1 MQELERE
8 MRDEELRLE
17 RMMEQ
22 EREKALRIEDLRRE
36 EQARLNAKHG
46 IEIKN
51 QLRERELAKHVEAER
66 IAEEAKAMAQGQIAI
81 TMDMIEQE
89 KERKLE
95 RLRVRNELQKAN
107 ELNDFFKSLAFEE
120 QRIAEMKAAEFL
132 RQKQAAERQRAAD
145 ARLIKEQ
152 KQREAD
158 RMLVLQKKMLDNK
171 GEQDEMS
178 MRRAQEEK
186 EREFRRKQKEAA
198 QLKLQ
203 RAEEMERARVA
214 QMDEIKKQ
222 RALNIVREE
231 IDFRGVVDQL
241 NQAAEREREL
251 AERKYAAREKYRADV
266 MQQIKDK
273 EVARRRQEQ
282 VELQHYAQQMEAEKQ
297 RERNIQTVIS
307 AKIGT
312 LRRNNIP
319 DRVIKEVQRNLEAS
333 KKLGR

>member
-1 MQELERE
+1 MERE
-8 MRDEELRLE
+8 RRDEELRLE

-22 EREKALRIEDLRRE
+22 EREKALRIEDRRRE
-36 EQARLNAKHG
+36 EHARQNAVHA

-51 QLRERELAKHVEAER
+51 QLRERELAKQVEAER

-95 RLRVRNELQKAN
+95 RLRVRTELQKAN
-107 ELNDFFKSLAFEE
+107 ELNDVFKSLAFEE
-120 QRIAEMKAAEFL
+120 QRIADMKAAEFL
-132 RQKQAAERQRAAD
+132 RQKQARDRQRATD
-145 ARLIKEQ
+145 ARLIREQ

-158 RMLVLQKKMLDNK
+158 RMLALQTKMLDNK
-171 GEQDEMS
+171 GEQNEMS

-198 QLKLQ
+198 QLKQQ

-214 QMDEIKKQ
+214 QMEEIKKQ

-241 NQAAEREREL
+241 NRAADQERAL
-251 AERKYAAREKYRADV
+251 AERKFAVREKYRADV

-273 EVARRRQEQ
+273 EMERRRQEQ
-282 VELQHYAQQMEAEKQ
+282 LALQQHAQQLEAD
-297 RERNIQTVIS
+297 RERDRNIQTVIS
-307 AKIGT
+307 AKIGS

-319 DRVIKEVQRNLEAS
+319 DRVIKEVERNLDAP
-333 KKLGR
+333 KKLGK